1 MKKRIAFIG
10 TGRKAWSLAQAFREA
25 GYELVFAVSR
35 TEKHLRHFTAH
46 FKIENMPKTPEE
58 LKLLLQEPLTVI
70 LAVPDSEISP
80 VALELAQLDLP
91 VEDSLFIHL
100 SGAKNSTELAPLRDN
115 GAFTGTLHIPQT
127 FPTTD
132 PVSIQGLPVA
142 VEASSPEA
150 EKMLLQL
157 AHDLNLHPICIAPE
171 NKIYYHLAAVFAS
184 NFFPAIVAD
193 SIRLFEKAGGSREDY
208 FKIFA
213 PIITTTFTNIIKHG
227 PENSVSGV
235 VSRKDSETIGQH
247 LASLTEDPTLKGV
260 LDTYLHLTAKTATLL
275 GVEVDLKQPEGGS
288 RR

>member
-80 VALELAQLDLP
+80 VALELALLDLP

-193 SIRLFEKAGGSREDY
+193 SIKLFEKAGGSREDY

-247 LASLTEDPTLKGV
+247 LASLAEDPALKEV

>member
-25 GYELVFAVSR
+25 GYELAFAVSR
-35 TEKHLRHFTAH
+35 TEKNLRHFTAH
-46 FKIENMPKTPEE
+46 FKIESTPKTPEE
-58 LKLLLQEPLTVI
+58 LHSAFSEPITVI

-80 VALELAQLDLP
+80 VAIELALLGLP
-91 VEDSLFIHL
+91 VAGSLFVHL
-100 SGAKNSTELAPLRDN
+100 SGSKNSSELFPLLEKS
-115 GAFTGTLHIPQT
+115 AITGTLHIPQT
-127 FPTTD
+127 FPTTE

-150 EKMLLQL
+150 EKLLLQM

-171 NKIYYHLAAVFAS
+171 LKIFYHLAAVFAS

-193 SIRLFEKAGGSREDY
+193 SIKLFEKAGGSRDDY
-208 FKIFA
+208 FRIFA

-235 VSRKDSETIGQH
+235 VSRKDTETIGQH
-247 LASLTEDPTLKGV
+247 LCALSADTALKDV
-260 LDTYLHLTAKTATLL
+260 LATYLHLTSKTADLL
-275 GVEVDLKQPEGGS
+275 GVEVEVKHPED
-288 RR
+288 

>member
-46 FKIENMPKTPEE
+46 FKIENMPKTPKE

-80 VALELAQLDLP
+80 VALELALLDLP

-193 SIRLFEKAGGSREDY
+193 SIKLFEKAGGSREDY

-247 LASLTEDPTLKGV
+247 LASLAEDPALKGV

>member
-80 VALELAQLDLP
+80 VALELALLDLP

-150 EKMLLQL
+150 EKMLPQL

-193 SIRLFEKAGGSREDY
+193 SIKLFEKAGGSREDY

-247 LASLTEDPTLKGV
+247 LASLTEDPALKGV

>member
-1 MKKRIAFIG
+1 
-10 TGRKAWSLAQAFREA
+10 
-25 GYELVFAVSR
+25 
-35 TEKHLRHFTAH
+35 
-46 FKIENMPKTPEE
+46 
-58 LKLLLQEPLTVI
+58 
-70 LAVPDSEISP
+70 
-80 VALELAQLDLP
+80 
-91 VEDSLFIHL
+91 
-100 SGAKNSTELAPLRDN
+100 
-115 GAFTGTLHIPQT
+115 
-127 FPTTD
+127 
-132 PVSIQGLPVA
+132 
-142 VEASSPEA
+142 
-150 EKMLLQL
+150 MLLQL

-193 SIRLFEKAGGSREDY
+193 SIKLFEKAGGSREDY

-247 LASLTEDPTLKGV
+247 LASLAEDPALKGV

>member
-25 GYELVFAVSR
+25 GYELAFAVSR
-35 TEKHLRHFTAH
+35 TEKNLRHFSAH
-46 FKIENMPKTPEE
+46 FKIANTPKSTEE
-58 LKLLLQEPLTVI
+58 LKAAFLEPVTVI

-80 VALELAQLDLP
+80 VAIELALLGLP
-91 VEDSLFIHL
+91 IGGSLFIHL
-100 SGAKNSTELAPLRDN
+100 SGSKNSGELYPLEEK
-115 GAFTGTLHIPQT
+115 GALTGTLHIPQT

-150 EKMLLQL
+150 EKILLQL

-193 SIRLFEKAGGSREDY
+193 SITLFEKAGGSREDY
-208 FKIFA
+208 FRIFA

-235 VSRKDSETIGQH
+235 VSRKDSETIGEH
-247 LASLTEDPTLKGV
+247 LAALAADPGQREV
-260 LDTYLHLTAKTATLL
+260 LASYLHLTAKTADLL
-275 GVEVDLKQPEGGS
+275 GVEVEMKNPEAGS
-288 RR
+288 NK

>member
-80 VALELAQLDLP
+80 VALELALLDLP

-193 SIRLFEKAGGSREDY
+193 SIKLFEKAGGSREDY

-247 LASLTEDPTLKGV
+247 LASLAEDPTLKGV